1 MSKVVTVFGVKVRV
15 LSSQAALEGIKELLA
30 KGGAHSLFFVNAHT
44 LNLAYE
50 DPEYREVLN
59 SADLVLND
67 GIGVEI
73 AARLFGVS
81 FPENLVGTDFIP
93 KLCTLAQDLSLSLY
107 LLGSRLGV
115 AEMAATRLQASFPG
129 LEVVGT
135 HHGYFG
141 QEEEHRVIR
150 AIQQASPDILL
161 VGFGN
166 PLQEKWIVRHQG
178 ELGVPL
184 CVGVGAFIDFAAGR
198 VRRAPHWARRARMEW
213 LLRLILEPRRLWRRY
228 VLGNPKFLWR
238 VFRAR
243 LSTTGKWKEDGRWA

>member
-1 MSKVVTVFGVKVRV
+1 MPAAVTLFGVKIGVW
-15 LSSQAALEGIKELLA
+15 SSQEALRRIEELFA
-30 KGGAHSLFFVNAHT
+30 QGGTHRFFFVNAHT
-44 LNLAYE
+44 LNLAYS
-50 DPEYREVLN
+50 DPDYRSTLN

-73 AARLFGVS
+73 AARLFGVR
-81 FPENLVGTDFIP
+81 FHENLVGTDFLP
-93 KLCTLAQDLSLSLY
+93 QLCSLAQDRHFSLF
-107 LLGSRLGV
+107 LLGSKPGL
-115 AEMAATRLQASFPG
+115 AENAATRLQASFPG
-129 LEVVGT
+129 LKVVGT

-141 QEEEHRVIR
+141 QEEEHRVIH
-150 AIQQASPDILL
+150 AIRQASPDILL

-198 VRRAPHWARRARMEW
+198 MRRAPYWARRARMEW
-213 LLRLILEPRRLWRRY
+213 LFRLILEPCRLWRRY

-243 LSTTGKWKEDGRWA
+243 LSTTRKWKEDGRWA